1 MPEVA
6 LFSSFQAH
14 RCIAAGPAWGALL
27 VVAMTVLMAG
37 GAGEAAADSR
47 RPQQL
52 LRAGLDLSEQ
62 THYLEALD
70 LLEEAR
76 DILEAEG
83 VTQTALYGDVLYAL
97 AETRIKGRIHQG
109 FPAQYVKFALKEVQ
123 LANKVRERLRDLPP
137 RKFAEGFFV
146 EGYIQK
152 KFFKRISE
160 ALACL
165 EKAVSID
172 PGFAAA
178 KRELGEL
185 VLSKESQKGD
195 R

>member
-1 MPEVA
+1 MA
-6 LFSSFQAH
+6 LSP
-14 RCIAAGPAWGALL
+14 GW
-27 VVAMTVLMAG
+27 
-37 GAGEAAADSR
+37 AAATDPSSI
-47 RPQQL
+47 QAEKL
-52 LRAGLDLSEQ
+52 LQVGLELSER

-76 DILEAEG
+76 DILRSQG
-83 VTQTALYGDVLYAL
+83 MTQEALYGDTLYAL
-97 AETRIKGRIHQG
+97 AETRIKGRLHQS
-109 FPAQYVKFALKEVQ
+109 FPAHYVKSALKEVQ

-152 KFFKRISE
+152 KFFKRTSE
-160 ALACL
+160 AIECL

-185 VLSKESQKGD
+185 VLSKESQKGN